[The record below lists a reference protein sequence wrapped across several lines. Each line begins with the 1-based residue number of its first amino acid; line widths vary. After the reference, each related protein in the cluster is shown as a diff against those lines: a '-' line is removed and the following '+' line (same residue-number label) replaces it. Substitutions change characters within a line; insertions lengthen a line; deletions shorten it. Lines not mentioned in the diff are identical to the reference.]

1 MRSRVRPLRPEDLPA
16 YLALRLALWPEGG
29 DDLKEVEGLLQDP
42 NQAAFGA
49 EAEGQR
55 VGFVEASLR
64 PYAEGC
70 DTRPRGLPGGRVR
83 GPEMAGAGD
92 RPCPYGSRGSLGPS
106 EGVPGDKYPVVA
118 QATTGY
124 LGQEV
129 HRRLG
134 YQEVERIVCFRKD
147 L

>member
-1 MRSRVRPLRPEDLPA
+1 MPRESRVRPLRPEDLPA

-29 DDLKEVEGLLQDP
+29 DDLKEVESLLQDP
-42 NQAAFGA
+42 DQAAFGA
-49 EAEGQR
+49 EVEGQL

-70 DTRPRGLPGGRVR
+70 DTRPVGYLEGWYVAPEWRGQGIGRALAEAAEAWARAR
-83 GPEMAGAGD
+83 GCREMASDAEL
-92 RPCPYGSRGSLGPS
+92 SNL
-106 EGVPGDKYPVVA
+106 V
-118 QATTGY
+118 
-124 LGQEV
+124 GQEV